1 MLGYLPYIV
10 RLVREQSNKHYF
22 NYLTSG
28 FTAVTNEYMYKLLKR
43 LQWFL
48 KRKDFLDL
56 ADSNYYDPGNI
67 IARNRDVWVYLD
79 GEAANSEILK
89 EEGES
94 RRLLRNLN
102 NIFEED
108 NINNLHNR
116 VDELLNYFRTQY
128 PGKKDLAYIQQL
140 KGMTREWEADLL
152 WGYFGFNCSSVI
164 HSRLGFYKGDIF
176 TEDPTVER
184 DVVPILKNL
193 EKINPDI
200 ITVALDPESSGPDTH
215 YKVLQAVSEALKIH
229 RKKSGRENVEI
240 WGYRNVWFRFHLAD
254 ANAYIPVTMN
264 TFAILQNSFMN
275 SFGSQAEASFPS
287 YDHDGPFSELA
298 QKIQVEQYQM
308 LKRLL
313 GRAFFYESE
322 DSRTRSTRGVVLLKK
337 MTMDEFFERS
347 SEIKKT
353 TESI

>member
-1 MLGYLPYIV
+1 
-10 RLVREQSNKHYF
+10 
-22 NYLTSG
+22 
-28 FTAVTNEYMYKLLKR
+28 
-43 LQWFL
+43 
-48 KRKDFLDL
+48 
-56 ADSNYYDPGNI
+56 
-67 IARNRDVWVYLD
+67 
-79 GEAANSEILK
+79 
-89 EEGES
+89 
-94 RRLLRNLN
+94 
-102 NIFEED
+102 
-108 NINNLHNR
+108 
-116 VDELLNYFRTQY
+116 
-128 PGKKDLAYIQQL
+128 
-140 KGMTREWEADLL
+140 
-152 WGYFGFNCSSVI
+152 
-164 HSRLGFYKGDIF
+164 
-176 TEDPTVER
+176 
-184 DVVPILKNL
+184 
-193 EKINPDI
+193 
-200 ITVALDPESSGPDTH
+200 
-215 YKVLQAVSEALKIH
+215 